1 NILVRYTNLTHPT
14 ALRRKL
20 WKKSQSPLQSHA
32 ISCHP
37 QTFARRCAG
46 GVLKEPRGPGHRAQ
60 ETRHPLRGR
69 QLGIAHAR
77 RVGHWLAGAP
87 RRFGNHAVHLLSA
100 KWRDGPRSYFG
111 GAHLRPRAHLRVL
124 AKRGERVCLALVS
137 GQNVWRYS
145 APGRAATLRVQ
156 L

>member
-1 NILVRYTNLTHPT
+1 MTDICFFFFKDTATTEIYTLSLHD
-14 ALRRKL
+14 AL
-20 WKKSQSPLQSHA
+20 P
-32 ISCHP
+32 IY
-37 QTFARRCAG
+37 
-46 GVLKEPRGPGHRAQ
+46 
-60 ETRHPLRGR
+60 PLRGR

-124 AKRGERVCLALVS
+124 AKRGEI
-137 GQNVWRYS
+137 
-145 APGRAATLRVQ
+145 GRASCRERV
-156 L
+156 